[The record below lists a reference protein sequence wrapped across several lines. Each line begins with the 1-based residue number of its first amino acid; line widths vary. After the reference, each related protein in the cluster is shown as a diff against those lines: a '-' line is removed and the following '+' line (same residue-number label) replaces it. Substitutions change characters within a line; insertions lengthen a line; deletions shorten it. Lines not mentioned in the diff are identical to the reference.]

1 MAVAVPTLDALV
13 AELAELIAIP
23 SMSADP
29 AHAGDVRAA
38 AAWVQERIRR
48 AGGEA
53 ELLDWEG
60 RPLVAGE
67 VRASRDPERAPT
79 VLCYGHVDVQ
89 PPDPLELW
97 GSPPFEL
104 TRRDGWLVARGI
116 VDDKG
121 QLFMLLKATELLAAA
136 GELPVNVRFACDG
149 EEEVGGHS
157 IVDWLAADERGA
169 DAALVFDSGMQ
180 RPGHPELNVAMRG
193 LCYVHVEV
201 RTGARDLHSGMYGG
215 AALNATH
222 ALLQT
227 LAAVL
232 PRDGRL
238 PEPLRAGVVPPG
250 EAELAGWAELQRGA
264 EALAEQGA
272 QPADPRAAEE
282 FYLRTWGEPS
292 VDVHGIA
299 GGSPRLVKTVLPVH
313 AEANLSIRLV
323 PEQEP
328 AAIAAAVE
336 ALLRAAAPPGAE
348 LDVTLHS
355 TSPPALVP
363 PGTPAVRLALDV
375 FEEVVG
381 RRPLLVRSGGSIPL
395 VAALVE
401 RGIPPIV
408 TGFSLPESN
417 LHSPDERMRAEY
429 LPLGVETAQALLRRF
444 AELR

>member
-1 MAVAVPTLDALV
+1 VAPPLETLAG
-13 AELAELIAIP
+13 ELAELIAIP
-23 SMSADP
+23 SLSADP
-29 AHAGDVRAA
+29 NHAGDVVAA
-38 AAWVQERIRR
+38 AEWVAARVRS

-53 ELLDWEG
+53 EVVDWSG
-60 RPLVAGE
+60 RPLVVGE
-67 VRASRDPERAPT
+67 VRASRDADRAPT

-97 GSPPFEL
+97 HSPPFEL
-104 TRRDGWLVARGI
+104 TERDGWLVARGI

-149 EEEVGGHS
+149 EEEIGGHS

-169 DAALVFDSGMQ
+169 DVALVFDSGMQ
-180 RPGHPELNVAMRG
+180 RPDHPEFNVAMRG
-193 LCYVHVEV
+193 LCYLHVEV

-215 AALNATH
+215 AALNAMH
-222 ALLQT
+222 ALTQT

-238 PEPLRAGVVPPG
+238 PEPLRAGIVPPG
-250 EAELAGWAELQRGA
+250 AEELAGWAELQPGA

-272 QPADPRAAEE
+272 TPADERAAEE
-282 FYLRTWGEPS
+282 LYVRTWAEPS
-292 VDVHGIA
+292 LDVHGIA
-299 GGSPRLVKTVLPVH
+299 GGSPTLIKTVLPVH

-323 PEQEP
+323 SGQDPD
-328 AAIAAAVE
+328 AIAE
-336 ALLRAAAPPGAE
+336 TLGRLLRDAAPAGAE
-348 LDVTLHS
+348 LAVTVQS
-355 TSPPALVP
+355 KNPPALVP
-363 PGTPAVRLALDV
+363 ADAAPLRLALDV

-408 TGFSLPESN
+408 TGFALPDSN
-417 LHSPDERMRAEY
+417 LHSPNERLRAEY
-429 LPLGVETAQALLRRF
+429 LPLGVRAATALLTRF
-444 AELR
+444 GALG